1 MSRLEIRTSRC
12 VTHDAPCKLI
22 CSGGRLAVNALPT
35 TMSSNSNQCALSEC
49 VERLVRRYLQD
60 LDNLA
65 EDPQMFDLIMSTA
78 ELPLLR
84 EVLAWHDGNQ
94 SRAAAT
100 LGINRATLRK
110 KLVLH
115 GLL

>member
-1 MSRLEIRTSRC
+1 MFRNTDITVRCTQRTLQIDLFR
-12 VTHDAPCKLI
+12 
-22 CSGGRLAVNALPT
+22 GRLAVNALPT
-35 TMSSNSNQCALSEC
+35 TMPSNSNQCALSEC
-49 VERLVRRYLQD
+49 VACLVRRYLQD

-65 EDPQMFDLIMSTA
+65 EDPQMFDLIMNTA
-78 ELPLLR
+78 ERPLLR